1 MNKKTIIYIVL
12 TVIIIFLILIFCG
25 YPFFE
30 EFNYIFLLFI
40 RGIIIYDI
48 INIVRKSEKGTSY
61 IKFIISIIT
70 ELLLIASGS
79 TSDGDIG
86 NLFTYIALLLIG
98 IRFIISLIEFKKNF
112 SYKNISYKGEP
123 YMNKKKIYISITV
136 TITILLFMIMFF
148 LPETSLRGFFYSGLD
163 ILFLLLLEA
172 IVFYDITK
180 AVKNPDKIINYVN
193 IIIFNIFVL
202 FKIIDLVDEFVN
214 FIMISISILRIIS
227 IIIGIAFKK
236 IPVLKH
242 NTKKIII
249 GTIAT
254 TVICLLI
261 FTIIKSVIIIK
272 IPYQTCH
279 SNLWTSP
286 NLKIIQNINELD
298 KLFNEDLIND
308 EVLEYHV
315 NTEMV
320 YNKPIKDLLKDNKEN
335 VIEKFDIDNDFFD
348 KYYLV
353 FVSEYSG
360 NTASPIGID
369 YVTYNK
375 TNNQVRFIQEDTR
388 GTKIGGSPIVTY
400 SSYFVKIEK
409 KYLGDVSWETKYKP
423 F

>member
-1 MNKKTIIYIVL
+1 MQNSKLGIV
-12 TVIIIFLILIFCG
+12 
-25 YPFFE
+25 
-30 EFNYIFLLFI
+30 
-40 RGIIIYDI
+40 
-48 INIVRKSEKGTSY
+48 
-61 IKFIISIIT
+61 
-70 ELLLIASGS
+70 
-79 TSDGDIG
+79 
-86 NLFTYIALLLIG
+86 
-98 IRFIISLIEFKKNF
+98 FKK
-112 SYKNISYKGEP
+112 
-123 YMNKKKIYISITV
+123 
-136 TITILLFMIMFF
+136 
-148 LPETSLRGFFYSGLD
+148 
-163 ILFLLLLEA
+163 
-172 IVFYDITK
+172 
-180 AVKNPDKIINYVN
+180 
-193 IIIFNIFVL
+193 
-202 FKIIDLVDEFVN
+202 
-214 FIMISISILRIIS
+214 
-227 IIIGIAFKK
+227 
-236 IPVLKH
+236 KH

-254 TVICLLI
+254 IASCLLI
-261 FTIIKSVIIIK
+261 FTIIKSIIIIK

-335 VIEKFDIDNDFFD
+335 VIEKFDIDKDFFD

-353 FVSEYSG
+353 FVSEYLG
-360 NTASPIGID
+360 NTASPMGID

-375 TNNQVRFIQEDTR
+375 TNNQVRFVQEDTR
-388 GTKIGGSPIVTY
+388 GTKTGSTIVTY